1 LGLQKRYKTA
11 INSLAGL
18 FGARVVSTN
27 WGPRGVAETLVRAR
41 SRGFSPAL
49 VFDVGA
55 YDGCWTRE
63 CRTIFPD
70 CGYVLVDPLEA
81 NRAVLAAMAA
91 ADPRISVWHGIAAA
105 QAGSLQLFE
114 HADQS
119 SVLASEDFRGVPRTV
134 PATTVDALFAGRGSP
149 APVLLK
155 ADVQGYELEV
165 LKGASGCLAHT
176 EMLIVEVS
184 FREIYENSA
193 LAHEIIAFLGERG
206 FRIFDLCSYSQR
218 AADLDLV
225 QADLAFVHES
235 SALLQRQTWS

>member
-1 LGLQKRYKTA
+1 MGPQKLYKSF

-18 FGARVVSTN
+18 FGARVISAN
-27 WGPRGVAETLVRAR
+27 WGPRGISETLLRAR

-63 CRTIFPD
+63 CRKIFPG

-81 NRAVLAAMAA
+81 NREVLAAMAA
-91 ADPRISVWHGIAAA
+91 ADPRISVWHGVAAA
-105 QAGSLQLFE
+105 AAGTLRLFE

-119 SVLASEDFRGVPRTV
+119 SVLASEDFPGVPRTV
-134 PATTVDALFAGRGSP
+134 PATTVDALFAQRGSP

-165 LKGASGCLAHT
+165 LKGATCCLVHT

-184 FREIYENSA
+184 FREIYENSV

-218 AADLDLV
+218 SADLDLV

-235 SALLQRQTWS
+235 SALMRRQSWS